1 MNIIIVDDLSPITL
15 TYKAILLREGYE
27 VEAFT
32 KPLEALSYMQQN
44 PDQFDLVLADL
55 YMEEMNGIDIMLAAQ
70 NINPNVKTLC
80 ITGGGAY
87 DQDTSLMQTAR
98 SVADTLAF
106 KPIHSG
112 QLVGMVSNLLKT
124 TQRPAANTQ
133 TA

>member
-27 VEAFT
+27 VEGFT

-44 PDQFDLVLADL
+44 PDQFDLVITDL
-55 YMEEMNGIDIMLAAQ
+55 YMDEMNGIDIMLAAKD
-70 NINPNVKTLC
+70 INPNAKTLC

-98 SVADTLAF
+98 VVADTLAF

-112 QLVGMVSNLLKT
+112 QLTGMVSALLKT
-124 TQRPAANTQ
+124 IRPAAAQ